1 VVQGQGFIV
10 DEESGLKILMVSE
23 DLPGTQIGGLGKHVV
38 TLSNALLEQG
48 HEVDIMGRS
57 DRFHGEAARE
67 IGFHGRLLPGFAF
80 ARPGWKESQLGFF
93 NPVKRPWF
101 ARRVARA
108 LMREAGQYDV
118 VHYHGHL
125 PMVGRYVPP
134 TMNFVQTRH
143 DQGSECVTHLRFK
156 EGHVCE
162 TRDRR
167 DCAACI
173 HPAPNSLRR
182 TVSGFAVQR
191 YRSETAE
198 SFARHKTVFVSDFLR
213 RAFLRSVPDADLSR
227 ACVIHNFIRYPF
239 LRENAAAPAEVR
251 AGEVLLVGR
260 IDTGKGFG
268 EFLGQVAG
276 WLPPHARVTII
287 GDGPLRAQ
295 LEARYAGPQV
305 RFLGWQPYG
314 EVIRLSARSHVLVVP
329 SVCEE
334 ACSTTVLEALAL
346 GKQCVAL
353 ARGGTPE
360 LAAYQYYDGQ
370 LQLAETMPRLVERL
384 VGMLGRAPVTVPL
397 PDSFAMDVSHAIPR
411 LLDLY
416 AK

>member
-1 VVQGQGFIV
+1 MDTGCIV

-23 DLPGTQIGGLGKHVV
+23 DLPGDRIGGLGKHVV

-48 HEVDIMGRS
+48 IEVDIMGRS
-57 DRFHGEAARE
+57 DRFHAGSALE
-67 IGFHGRLLPGFAF
+67 IGFRGRVLPGFAF
-80 ARPGWKESQLGFF
+80 VRPGWKEAQLGFF

-108 LMREAGQYDV
+108 LLREAGRYDV

-125 PMVGRYVPP
+125 PMAGRYVPAGL
-134 TMNFVQTRH
+134 NFVQTRH
-143 DQGSECVTHLRFK
+143 DQGSECVTHLRFRQD
-156 EGHVCE
+156 HVCE
-162 TRDRR
+162 TRDAR

-182 TVSGFAVQR
+182 TVSGLAVQR
-191 YRSETAE
+191 YRLETAE

-213 RAFLRSVPDADLSR
+213 RAFLRAVPDADLSR
-227 ACVIHNFIRYPF
+227 ARVIHNFIRYSF
-239 LRENAAAPAEVR
+239 LRDYAASSGELR
-251 AGEVLLVGR
+251 AGEVMLVGR
-260 IDTGKGFG
+260 IDSGKGFG
-268 EFLGQVAG
+268 EFLAQVAG
-276 WLPPHARVTII
+276 WLPPHARVTIV
-287 GDGPLRAQ
+287 GDGPLRQQ
-295 LEARYAGPQV
+295 LESRFAGPQV
-305 RFLGWQPYG
+305 RFLGWQPYD
-314 EVIRLSARSHVLVVP
+314 EVIRMSARSHVLVVP

-346 GKQCVAL
+346 GKPCLAL

-397 PDSFAMDVSHAIPR
+397 PDSFAMDVSRAIPQ
-411 LLDLY
+411 LLELY
-416 AK
+416 AE